1 MVIVGM
7 TINTK
12 TTEGET
18 GEDLEKS
25 RLLAFQLYALTSAIE
40 KWASGNA
47 QRLEVPVATSSELNK
62 KEEASKICWRERERQ
77 IQLEPRKT
85 KAGRHQLSLT
95 FGIQSEHLKPVIYWR
110 EGRLRVV
117 NNL

>member
-1 MVIVGM
+1 V
-7 TINTK
+7 K
-12 TTEGET
+12 TWR
-18 GEDLEKS
+18 
-25 RLLAFQLYALTSAIE
+25 RLLAFQLYALTSTIE

-62 KEEASKICWRERERQ
+62 KEDASKICWREREGERERERQ
-77 IQLEPRKT
+77 MQLEPRKT
-85 KAGRHQLSLT
+85 KAGCHQLSLT
-95 FGIQSEHLKPVIYWR
+95 FGIQSEHLKPGICWR